1 MLLNHSPS
9 FILGPRSSHNNEF
22 PARLGQ
28 QCTQSLPIG
37 DQLQAEKKMS
47 KNPRLSSPI
56 FVFEFRNFVTSP
68 PAISTT
74 VQFILLCTESTLSH
88 SHTPIILLIPR
99 WLTFAKN
106 GTDYRVYI
114 FIIYLSKALLLLLL
128 LLLLPRT
135 HGGFQ
140 SNFHF
145 LAMTLLV

>member
-9 FILGPRSSHNNEF
+9 FILGPHSSHNNEF
-22 PARLGQ
+22 PAPLGQ

-37 DQLQAEKKMS
+37 GQLRAEKKMS

-99 WLTFAKN
+99 WLTFARMVQ
-106 GTDYRVYI
+106 TTECI
-114 FIIYLSKALLLLLL
+114 FSLFTS
-128 LLLLPRT
+128 PRHYCCSCSCCYSPVHT
-135 HGGFQ
+135 GG
-140 SNFHF
+140 SNP
-145 LAMTLLV
+145 TSISWR